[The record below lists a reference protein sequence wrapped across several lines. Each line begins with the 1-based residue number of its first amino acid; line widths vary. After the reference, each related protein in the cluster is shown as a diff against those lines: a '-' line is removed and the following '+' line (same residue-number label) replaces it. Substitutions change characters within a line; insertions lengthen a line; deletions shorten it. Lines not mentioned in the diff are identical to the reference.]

1 MLFQISVDM
10 VLKPP
15 NFDSKSHFLAMQYY
29 GIPCSPTAAARTVG
43 GELHGETR
51 QETIRRRRLQST
63 YYASQGRQSHT
74 GSLWSKATSGSPVL
88 TRTTTRTNISLP
100 ALDVIPEDDF
110 LSTGLETSMADHS
123 YSISWGVVINC
134 CHSHQ
139 KRDRHPSQPDLNSK
153 VRSAS
158 MQDLTDAFF
167 FTDLEPH
174 LPTRGTCNPL
184 ALIADLQVNG
194 TIDRGAEL
202 GVMEGTAGLQA
213 RRIFSN
219 PVYEIEK
226 AKREKEAQDERQDHT
241 VPPNMTYPE
250 AKRPATKTESVNIP
264 PSHISG
270 SSPKQP
276 LRAIQTLPVGIVQ
289 RDVGDGSVSGKSYDI
304 LDIGDSSTKALDI
317 PERLSIISQ
326 QEEDLEAQVS
336 VSVPTSSQTTEVSAN
351 SAVSVSAR
359 DTTVIHAQR
368 MKAHLK
374 SIVSTGSEQTVKE
387 LRLRFESSP
396 PPSSPPAT
404 TSPPYTSSSAVSTT
418 GRRLSCDNSDSG
430 RESMVFE
437 HELISPTAIA
447 SITS

>member
-1 MLFQISVDM
+1 
-10 VLKPP
+10 
-15 NFDSKSHFLAMQYY
+15 
-29 GIPCSPTAAARTVG
+29 
-43 GELHGETR
+43 
-51 QETIRRRRLQST
+51 
-63 YYASQGRQSHT
+63 
-74 GSLWSKATSGSPVL
+74 
-88 TRTTTRTNISLP
+88 
-100 ALDVIPEDDF
+100 
-110 LSTGLETSMADHS
+110 MADHS
-123 YSISWGVVINC
+123 THIPSAGELSSTVVIP
-134 CHSHQ
+134 HQ

-167 FTDLEPH
+167 TDLEPH
-174 LPTRGTCNPL
+174 PPTRGTCNPL

-226 AKREKEAQDERQDHT
+226 AKQEKEAQDERQDHT
-241 VPPNMTYPE
+241 VPLNMTYPE
-250 AKRPATKTESVNIP
+250 AKRQATKTESVNIP

-276 LRAIQTLPVGIVQ
+276 LRATRTLPVGNVQ
-289 RDVGDGSVSGKSYDI
+289 KNAGDSSVSGRSFDK
-304 LDIGDSSTKALDI
+304 LDVDYSDTKALGV

-326 QEEDLEAQVS
+326 QEDFEAQVS
-336 VSVPTSSQTTEVSAN
+336 VSVPTSSQTNEVSAN

-359 DTTVIHAQR
+359 DTTVVHPQR
-368 MKAHLK
+368 TNT
-374 SIVSTGSEQTVKE
+374 SVVSTGSEQTVKE

-404 TSPPYTSSSAVSTT
+404 TSAPYTSSSAVSTT

>member
-1 MLFQISVDM
+1 M

-15 NFDSKSHFLAMQYY
+15 NFDSKSHFQYY
-29 GIPCSPTAAARTVG
+29 CILCSSIAAARTVG

-51 QETIRRRRLQST
+51 EETIRRRRLQST
-63 YYASQGRQSHT
+63 HYASQGRQSHT
-74 GSLWSKATSGSPVL
+74 GSLWSKATSGIPVL

-100 ALDVIPEDDF
+100 TLDVIPEDDF

-123 YSISWGVVINC
+123 THIPSAGELSSTVVIP
-134 CHSHQ
+134 HQ

-167 FTDLEPH
+167 TDLEPH
-174 LPTRGTCNPL
+174 PPIRGTCNPL

-241 VPPNMTYPE
+241 FPPNMTYPE

-264 PSHISG
+264 PSHISD

-276 LRAIQTLPVGIVQ
+276 LRATQTLPVGIVQ
-289 RDVGDGSVSGKSYDI
+289 KDVGDGSVSGKSFDK

-404 TSPPYTSSSAVSTT
+404 TSAPYTFSSAVSTT